1 MFGGRSAAY
10 PQADTPTTR
19 QVFGT
24 DYSREEM
31 DIQEEFKK
39 IDAHFDSI
47 SPETLV
53 SDLIECGLGSIR
65 DCTES
70 GWDMVGAKNT

>member
-1 MFGGRSAAY
+1 
-10 PQADTPTTR
+10 
-19 QVFGT
+19 
-24 DYSREEM
+24 M

-70 GWDMVGAKNT
+70 GWDMVGAKNTEQQIQPDKKENTWT